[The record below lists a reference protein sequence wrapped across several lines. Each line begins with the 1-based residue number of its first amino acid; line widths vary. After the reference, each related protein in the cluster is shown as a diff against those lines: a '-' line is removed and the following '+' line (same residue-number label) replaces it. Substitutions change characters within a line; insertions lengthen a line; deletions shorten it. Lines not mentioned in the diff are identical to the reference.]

1 MVKLDKQSIRRKLVK
16 TAVSAP
22 LVMTVPSAMGT
33 SRTTFTACL
42 ANAALKPD
50 PSPMLT
56 KILDEVL
63 RVAVDIYECSLV
75 DDKGNLKKLPG
86 QYFVGFDK
94 VSMWRMPDKSSK
106 TGLPTLVTDFN
117 ANTLGLRRSRVDR
130 INATAYVSE
139 HGQIVGYGPQ
149 KNGGQWTTKSCYTSV
164 IAQPAKR
171 TWL

>member
-94 VSMWRMPDKSSK
+94 VSMC
-106 TGLPTLVTDFN
+106 GCPTSR
-117 ANTLGLRRSRVDR
+117 ARRACPR
-130 INATAYVSE
+130 
-139 HGQIVGYGPQ
+139 
-149 KNGGQWTTKSCYTSV
+149 W
-164 IAQPAKR
+164 
-171 TWL
+171 